1 MGILLTGAGLSRRFG
16 AKSALREVDVTV
28 RRGEPLALFG
38 ANGAGK
44 TTLLRMLAGALKP
57 TSGRLSIDRVAI
69 GLVTHRT
76 LLYDDLTAEENLVLF
91 ARLHGLEDP
100 SGRAREELEASGLT
114 DRARDPVRSFSRG
127 MQQRVALARALVHRP
142 TLLLLDEPSSGLDA
156 RSSERLRATLS
167 GRADRVTWVVASHDV
182 EEGLALSRRWMMLDA
197 GRVVASGESA
207 GPDADRARSLVLGA
221 A

>member
-1 MGILLTGAGLSRRFG
+1 
-16 AKSALREVDVTV
+16 
-28 RRGEPLALFG
+28 
-38 ANGAGK
+38 
-44 TTLLRMLAGALKP
+44 
-57 TSGRLSIDRVAI
+57 
-69 GLVTHRT
+69 
-76 LLYDDLTAEENLVLF
+76 
-91 ARLHGLEDP
+91 
-100 SGRAREELEASGLT
+100 
-114 DRARDPVRSFSRG
+114 
-127 MQQRVALARALVHRP
+127 VALARALVHRP

-207 GPDADRARSLVLGA
+207 GPDADRARFLVLGA